1 MNRLITILLCLLVT
15 VAKASINVTNYGA
28 VGDLATITNINT
40 ISNSASLVCPG
51 ANFVGTDAGKLIEVT
66 GGGNWQGASNDCLYA
81 YISTVSSPSNIVVS
95 VASGANGTNLT
106 GMYGT
111 DCQPCFSNAIAAC
124 ASPTDTLIIPAGN
137 YFCVPPDFKQ
147 GVYSGNWPVSFAM
160 NRGGITFMGQGTA
173 TLTSA
178 SGWKR
183 FGSSGYRGTLFT
195 VLQTLTNN
203 YPLIFT
209 NLTLDGGIT
218 NGNIHNEGSPIDPT
232 TGIGWDSSHHWLL
245 TEGVATSGGYL
256 NRIVMLNCTVQHW
269 RGESMESTE
278 SSPNLYLCAT
288 NCFFWDINGSCIN
301 NFAHACESCTF
312 SNANQAEEFYR
323 AWATNISYMAD
334 SVIEDMNG
342 AGMAPNGATPNCPEY
357 IITNTYFAL
366 GASVNGVLLCPACNM
381 QFWNCPFSGVGSSIG
396 FFFGSS
402 GGQGAWWCSNI
413 WVIGCTFTN
422 VGIPTFYAGLASQT
436 NSAINVGYTN
446 CHAAG
451 DSEFGWGYSFAQCT
465 NVSYANCSGSYLR
478 SPFTSGQLLI
488 DAGGNTWA
496 GIPVYSGGTISDSQS
511 TYFKLYTGGGSV
523 YVDDTN
529 SSQTVTGS
537 HLGVYAGSGAVTVYP
552 SDSGQGTP
560 VALTTGNSAT
570 WQWNGS
576 AWVTN
581 YGAAAPPPQYLWI
594 TR

>member
-1 MNRLITILLCLLVT
+1 MNRFITVLLCLLVT

-40 ISNSASLVCPG
+40 ISNSTSLVCPG

-288 NCFFWDINGSCIN
+288 GGPEVAGLWKCRPDGSAAFDFGN
-301 NFAHACESCTF
+301 QVKSNRLGTTTPAALSF
-312 SNANQAEEFYR
+312 SRNA
-323 AWATNISYMAD
+323 
-334 SVIEDMNG
+334 
-342 AGMAPNGATPNCPEY
+342 ATPN
-357 IITNTYFAL
+357 
-366 GASVNGVLLCPACNM
+366 
-381 QFWNCPFSGVGSSIG
+381 SSRWQIVD
-396 FFFGSS
+396 
-402 GGQGAWWCSNI
+402 WL
-413 WVIGCTFTN
+413 T
-422 VGIPTFYAGLASQT
+422 P
-436 NSAINVGYTN
+436 NSAAT
-446 CHAAG
+446 
-451 DSEFGWGYSFAQCT
+451 
-465 NVSYANCSGSYLR
+465 SY
-478 SPFTSGQLLI
+478 
-488 DAGGNTWA
+488 
-496 GIPVYSGGTISDSQS
+496 
-511 TYFKLYTGGGSV
+511 
-523 YVDDTN
+523 
-529 SSQTVTGS
+529 
-537 HLGVYAGSGAVTVYP
+537 
-552 SDSGQGTP
+552 
-560 VALTTGNSAT
+560 
-570 WQWNGS
+570 
-576 AWVTN
+576 
-581 YGAAAPPPQYLWI
+581 
-594 TR
+594 